1 MNTTARI
8 IRAGRD
14 RARFIR
20 KRALTACYQIPD
32 YDRLSAGEQDKIYT
46 AIYNILNGTENK
58 TK

>member
-20 KRALTACYQIPD
+20 KKTLTACYQIPD